1 MKQKIANYILILF
14 MGVFLQS
21 YQNADSGL
29 YKYVDKNGVVHFT
42 DQLSQVPEEY
52 QNQIKQTNPE
62 QGPLDYKELVKK
74 VKPAVVYIEIYDK
87 EKQALGSCSGFF
99 ISSNG
104 DVITNRHCLEDAYS
118 GIIKT
123 SDGKIYQIKQIVGV
137 SQKGEDIIRIS
148 VDIPPSDKVKYLSF
162 NPSLPEQG
170 ERILVI
176 GNPLGLESTQFT
188 ASDGIVSG
196 IRDSYTCTF
205 SEEEDKRIQI
215 TAPVSHGS
223 SGSPVVNL
231 KGEVLG
237 VAVSSIEEGQNLN
250 FAVPSYHINK
260 LQPVNKSLSELA
272 GIISAEES
280 CYDGLQYIY
289 ISISNGPNGKNYYEE
304 AIKKFKS
311 AIDSKP
317 DYAEAY
323 LLIGVCYYFLGN
335 YKKAAEA
342 YKNVIRINP
351 ELYVGHFYLGM
362 AYLDLD
368 QVDNAIK
375 AFNNT
380 IRIKPDYAKAYIWS
394 GAAHQ
399 MLKKYKES
407 KDLVEKGI
415 SIKIN
420 GKSPLSDDDLQG
432 AYLFLGEA
440 NLNLSNYQEAVS
452 AYKQAIKLNP
462 KNPYAHFG
470 LGKAYISLGD
480 VKSALAEYKILKEL
494 DKNKAEELFKQI
506 YK

>member
-62 QGPLDYKELVKK
+62 KGPLDYKELVKK
-74 VKPAVVYIEIYDK
+74 VEPAVVYIETCDK
-87 EKQALGSCSGFF
+87 EKQFFHQCSGFF

-123 SDGKIYQIKQIVGV
+123 SDGKIYPIKQIVGV

-162 NPSLPEQG
+162 NPSLPEKG

-176 GNPLGLESTQFT
+176 GNPLGLEFT
-188 ASDGIVSG
+188 ASEGMVSG
-196 IRDSYTCTF
+196 IRVSDIRDPYTCTF
-205 SEEEDKRIQI
+205 SEEEDKLIQI
-215 TAPVSHGS
+215 SAPISHGS

-250 FAVPSYHINK
+250 FAVPSYYINK

-272 GIISAEES
+272 GIISAEQS
-280 CYDGLQYIY
+280 CYDGLQDIDH
-289 ISISNGPNGKNYYEE
+289 GKYED
-304 AIKKFKS
+304 AIKKFNS

-323 LLIGVCYYFLGN
+323 FLIGFCYYSLGN

-342 YKNVIRINP
+342 YKNAIRINP
-351 ELYVGHFYLGM
+351 ELYVGHSYLGL
-362 AYLDLD
+362 AYVELD
-368 QVDNAIK
+368 QFDNAIK

-394 GAAHQ
+394 GAAHL

-432 AYLFLGEA
+432 AYLLLGEA

-462 KNPYAHFG
+462 KDPYAHLG

-480 VKSALAEYKILKEL
+480 VKSALAEYKILEEL